1 MPLEVDPRLEASSLL
16 DRLHAARAET
26 TGGVRAGSMK
36 HEDGARVMVEGF
48 SVALMVAS
56 SPRPSSAPSARKEQL
71 EGRLALSLLDCT
83 FFDCGC
89 VGSLDDAAWPS
100 RIVAGSR

>member
-26 TGGVRAGSMK
+26 AGGVRAGSMK
-36 HEDGARVMVEGF
+36 HEDGVQMIAEGF

-56 SPRPSSAPSARKEQL
+56 SPRPSSAPSAGKERF

-100 RIVAGSR
+100 RIVADSR